1 MANEILKIGDDIA
14 IPLSEIELSAIRAQ
28 GAGGQNVNKV
38 ATAVHLRF
46 DAANSTAL
54 AERLKRRLL
63 DSGDRRITS
72 DGIVV
77 IKAQSFRTQERNRQD
92 ALDRLAELIAAAT
105 VVQAP
110 RKKTR
115 ISRAAK
121 KKRVDDKRNRSR
133 VKQARKRVDI
143 D

>member
-1 MANEILKIGDDIA
+1 MVNDVLKVGGNIE
-14 IPLSEIELSAIRAQ
+14 IPLREIELTAIRSQ

-46 DAANSTAL
+46 DAANSAAL
-54 AERLKRRLL
+54 KERLKHRLL

-92 ALDRLAELIAAAT
+92 ALDRLAEVIAAAA
-105 VVQAP
+105 VVQEP

-133 VKQARKRVDI
+133 LKQARKRVDI